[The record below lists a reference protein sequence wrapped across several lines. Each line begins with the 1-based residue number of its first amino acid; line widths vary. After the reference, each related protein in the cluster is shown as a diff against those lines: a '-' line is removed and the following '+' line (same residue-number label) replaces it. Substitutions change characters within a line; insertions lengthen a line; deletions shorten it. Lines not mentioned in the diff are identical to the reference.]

1 MKAPNCT
8 RTSIVMRVLIGILL
22 PFAAA
27 STFGQTLPI
36 KDGLWEIVVYN
47 DDGTPGFRSHD
58 CLTQKSFA
66 EIMTKTNSHPG
77 CKLTSQNFSSHGMT
91 VDMSCN
97 VRTVQMTSHGEIE
110 VLDSE
115 HVRGTQTIKMIVR
128 GHSNETNTKST
139 GHFLSASCG
148 KVKPGSP
155 EILDK

>member
-1 MKAPNCT
+1 MKTPHYT
-8 RTSIVMRVLIGILL
+8 GSSIAMRILISILL
-22 PFAAA
+22 LSAAA
-27 STFGQTLPI
+27 STFGQTLPV
-36 KDGLWEIVVYN
+36 KDGLWEMLVYN
-47 DDGTPGFRSHD
+47 DDGTPGFRTHD
-58 CLTQKSFA
+58 CLTPKSFA
-66 EIMTKTNSHPG
+66 DIMTKTNSHPG

-91 VDMSCN
+91 VDMSCT

-115 HVRGTQTIKMIVR
+115 HVRGTQTMKMVVR